1 MKKFIFSLFI
11 VFLGST
17 FAYSQS
23 ANPRAQEAT
32 DQLTAT
38 YQLTPEQKARMLK
51 IQEREV
57 RNFKQI
63 ASLKRSDETL
73 YYNQLKSLRD
83 GTQISIQML
92 LTESQMSIYRQERIK
107 QREREAE
114 VANRLMESGATP
126 LEIQKAIL
134 EME

>member
-23 ANPRAQEAT
+23 ANSRAQEAT

-57 RNFKQI
+57 QNFKEI
-63 ASLKRSDETL
+63 SSMKRSDEAL

-114 VANRLMESGATP
+114 VANRLMESGASP
-126 LEIQKAIL
+126 LEIQKAVL
-134 EME
+134 GME